1 VPPLLLS
8 QPSLLKQALKQKAN
22 IKGPLLTHLASL
34 DEPLSIKDKIKLS
47 YKEFAPYILFK
58 TGLSVE
64 GEFNIFRV
72 ATIDKRAILTTRMI

>member
-1 VPPLLLS
+1 LLH
-8 QPSLLKQALKQKAN
+8 P
-22 IKGPLLTHLASL
+22 ASL
-34 DEPLSIKDKIKLS
+34 DELLSVKDRIELS